1 MKEKNEIVE
10 EIKGDGEKETA
21 DNAKSGASL
30 VDKFSGYIAAFLV
43 GAGIAGGVCWYTMSY
58 TQRDIISVGK
68 DFIVTKECHDVLE
81 QNGGVADGKPVRSAI
96 EAYVKSISKDSYT
109 YYYEEDDLE
118 EMVMYVNS
126 SGTAKLSGFKI
137 APANDGNILLAEV
150 TEGMPAYK
158 QGLRTNDE
166 ITAIN
171 GASVSEAGFENIAN
185 KMLGKDGTQVAF
197 TVLREDETFDIDF
210 IRSSEMTSSVEFKD
224 MGDIAYIHLT
234 IFDQIAQGQL
244 NQALDKAKGKKKMI
258 IDLRNNGGGDTIAG
272 INMAAMICGHAKC
285 VSTNFDGTQQI
296 IEQNYNDVEND
307 REIVVLINDGTASC
321 AEIFTAIMKKNAGAI
336 LVGTNTYGKG
346 VFQREVTLSN
356 GAILH
361 YTAGS
366 FEVEGWDNWDGVG
379 IAPDV
384 EVPMDKELIGTDND
398 IQLKKAIALLE

>member
-1 MKEKNEIVE
+1 
-10 EIKGDGEKETA
+10 
-21 DNAKSGASL
+21 
-30 VDKFSGYIAAFLV
+30 
-43 GAGIAGGVCWYTMSY
+43 
-58 TQRDIISVGK
+58 
-68 DFIVTKECHDVLE
+68 
-81 QNGGVADGKPVRSAI
+81 
-96 EAYVKSISKDSYT
+96 
-109 YYYEEDDLE
+109 
-118 EMVMYVNS
+118 
-126 SGTAKLSGFKI
+126 
-137 APANDGNILLAEV
+137 
-150 TEGMPAYK
+150 
-158 QGLRTNDE
+158 
-166 ITAIN
+166 
-171 GASVSEAGFENIAN
+171 
-185 KMLGKDGTQVAF
+185 
-197 TVLREDETFDIDF
+197 
-210 IRSSEMTSSVEFKD
+210 

-244 NQALDKAKGKKKMI
+244 NQALDKAKGKRKMI

-285 VSTNFDGTQQI
+285 VSSNFDGSEQI
-296 IEQNYNDVEND
+296 IEKNYDDVAND
-307 REIVVLINDGTASC
+307 RDIVVLINDGTASC
-321 AEIFTAIMKKNAGAI
+321 AEIFSAIMKNNAGAP

>member
-1 MKEKNEIVE
+1 MEDKSISKE
-10 EIKGDGEKETA
+10 EIKEEVTEK
-21 DNAKSGASL
+21 AKSGSSAI
-30 VDKFSGYIAAFLV
+30 DNFSGYIAAFLI

-171 GASVSEAGFENIAN
+171 GTSVSEAGFENIAN
-185 KMLGKDGTQVAF
+185 KMLGKDGTQVTF

-244 NQALDKAKGKKKMI
+244 NQALDKAKGKRKMI
-258 IDLRNNGGGDTIAG
+258 IDLRDNGGGETVAG
-272 INMAAMICGHAKC
+272 VYMAAQCCGHAKC
-285 VSTNFDGTQQI
+285 VATEFDGDVEI
-296 IEQNYNDVEND
+296 FEQDFSDVENNRD
-307 REIVVLINDGTASC
+307 IVILINDGTAS
-321 AEIFTAIMKKNAGAI
+321 ASEIFTAVLKKNADAT

-346 VFQREVTLSN
+346 VFQREMLLSN
-356 GAILH
+356 GGHLH
-361 YTAGS
+361 FTAGT

>member
-1 MKEKNEIVE
+1 
-10 EIKGDGEKETA
+10 
-21 DNAKSGASL
+21 
-30 VDKFSGYIAAFLV
+30 
-43 GAGIAGGVCWYTMSY
+43 
-58 TQRDIISVGK
+58 
-68 DFIVTKECHDVLE
+68 
-81 QNGGVADGKPVRSAI
+81 
-96 EAYVKSISKDSYT
+96 
-109 YYYEEDDLE
+109 
-118 EMVMYVNS
+118 MYVNS

-185 KMLGKDGTQVAF
+185 KMLGKDGTQVTF

-244 NQALDKAKGKKKMI
+244 NQALDKAKGKRKMI
-258 IDLRNNGGGDTIAG
+258 IDLRDNGGGETVAG
-272 INMAAMICGHAKC
+272 VYMAAQCCGHAKC
-285 VSTNFDGTQQI
+285 VATEFDGDVEI
-296 IEQNYNDVEND
+296 FEQDFSDVENNRD
-307 REIVVLINDGTASC
+307 IVILINDGTAS
-321 AEIFTAIMKKNAGAI
+321 ASEIFTAVLKKNADAT

-346 VFQREVTLSN
+346 VFQREMLLSN
-356 GAILH
+356 GGHLH
-361 YTAGS
+361 FTAGT